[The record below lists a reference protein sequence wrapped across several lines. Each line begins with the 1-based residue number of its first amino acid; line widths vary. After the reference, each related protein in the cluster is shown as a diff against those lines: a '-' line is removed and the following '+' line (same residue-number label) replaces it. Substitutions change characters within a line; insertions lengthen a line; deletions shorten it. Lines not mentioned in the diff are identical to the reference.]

1 MISFESTSLRIYK
14 RILEN
19 NMWSGWYSVTRG
31 AGELLNPSSDEEEAI
46 ERLKQRIVRLKK
58 KDKGVVTEYKIT
70 KVRQILIKED
80 LHHDQL

>member
-19 NMWSGWYSVTRG
+19 NIWSGWYSVTRG
-31 AGELLNPSSDEEEAI
+31 AGELLNPNSDEEEAI
-46 ERLKQRIVRLKK
+46 ERLKQRIARLKK